1 MSLKSFALPRPQ
13 LGDKMYKF
21 TLTKQVEECL
31 VVSIIGPP
39 DNPEYWSATLLTKNG
54 VEFVGS
60 DREYRG
66 RHDWVPITW
75 MFDEERKVWV
85 APLDDGASRDADK
98 VDWNVP
104 APKAGEKYM
113 SWRARVF
120 REIPALK
127 KDAQATEILSDVWKS
142 KSSDSVEAAE
152 A

>member
-1 MSLKSFALPRPQ
+1 MSLNAFALPRPQ
-13 LGDKMYKF
+13 LGDKMYKH
-21 TLTKQVEECL
+21 TLTRMVEECL
-31 VVSIIGPP
+31 IVSIIGPP
-39 DNPEYWSATLLTKNG
+39 DNPEHWTATLLTKNG
-54 VEFVGS
+54 IEFVGS
-60 DREYRG
+60 DKEYRG

-75 MFDEERKVWV
+75 MFDDVKKCWV
-85 APLDDGASRDADK
+85 APAANNEAKAVDR

-127 KDAQATEILSDVWKS
+127 KDAQATEILSDVWKT
-142 KSSDSVEAAE
+142 KSSSSTEAAE

>member
-1 MSLKSFALPRPQ
+1 MSARSFALPRPQ

-21 TLTKQVEECL
+21 TLTQQVEECL
-31 VVSIIGPP
+31 VISIIGPP
-39 DNPEYWSATLLTKNG
+39 DNPDFWTATLLTKNG

-60 DREYRG
+60 DKEYRG

-75 MFDEERKVWV
+75 MYDEDRKVWV
-85 APLDDGASRDADK
+85 APVDANDVRDADK
-98 VDWNVP
+98 VDWKVP
-104 APKAGEKYM
+104 APRSGEKYM

-127 KDAQATEILSDVWKS
+127 KDAQATEILSDVWKNKAES
-142 KSSDSVEAAE
+142 GEAAE